1 MEITTWH
8 QPPFLFDF
16 FFPQEDPSLLLDC
29 LFFPNWE
36 RVQLSF
42 SHQLESENWEN
53 PKEEKMEK
61 KNKDFLFLSL
71 TNLFIFFF

>member
-8 QPPFLFDF
+8 QPPFFF

-29 LFFPNWE
+29 LFFSNWE
-36 RVQLSF
+36 RNQWLF

-53 PKEEKMEK
+53 PKEKKWEK

-71 TNLFIFFF
+71 TNLIIYLF